1 MTGKM
6 ISILARERTP
16 IKKGKRSNFRSQ
28 KVQICTSEVSKI
40 NVCYIPLTQEIK

>member
-16 IKKGKRSNFRSQ
+16 IKKGKGSNFRSQ
-28 KVQICTSEVSKI
+28 KVQIFCRMLHILRWYVLVKSQK
-40 NVCYIPLTQEIK
+40 